1 MVESGPALFFLSL
14 FPKKNGTEKTMGNLT
29 IGGLQSME
37 LSWRGLF
44 RISLP

>member
-1 MVESGPALFFLSL
+1 MVESVPALFPCRF
-14 FPKKNGTEKTMGNLT
+14 FRKKNGTEKTMEKLT